1 MQTAQRRSNKFVAN
15 KRSGTASI
23 SSIPDTEDVVMATQ
37 AIVESPTSTKLRPA
51 PVDQAREEAAYTLGV
66 QVYLWGVPFVE
77 YGKTAIA
84 GLKAGAVGLNTLR
97 KFSALKTAKD
107 RFVVTPNNVTIDAY
121 GICDVTSEPVVVS
134 VPRLASDR
142 WYILQLGDYFDEISH
157 NIGGTKG
164 QQPGTYVVIGPDFAG
179 PVPGE
184 MAELRV
190 RTKWAAAA
198 VRIFVNGDA
207 DLPAAVEAQRGF
219 QIMPLSAYL
228 QHGLAYQA
236 PKSLPPEPAPPEA
249 PEDLRFFETLGHC
262 MCKWLPVSAD
272 WSDALVATFH
282 QIGLSVAKGFEW
294 NGLDE
299 GRRRG
304 LARAITAGE
313 RIVDAAWAST
323 GETTNGW
330 KYTLAGGRAGHDL
343 ALRAA
348 LAKYEVGA
356 QLCDQVIYPNCTV
369 DERGEKLDGANKYVL
384 HFNADKLPPVVTFWN
399 LAMYGPDML
408 FVENEIGR
416 CSFGST
422 TDGLKNNADGS
433 LTILIQKDRPSDI
446 SNWLPAPAGSFN
458 LTMRFYGP
466 LPSVLDGSYRLPAV
480 KRA

>member
-1 MQTAQRRSNKFVAN
+1 MSARATAEF
-15 KRSGTASI
+15 
-23 SSIPDTEDVVMATQ
+23 P
-37 AIVESPTSTKLRPA
+37 SPAKLSLTPS
-51 PVDQAREEAAYTLGV
+51 DQAREDASYALGV
-66 QVYLWGVPFVE
+66 QAYLWGVPFCE

-97 KFSALKTAKD
+97 KFSSLKTAKD

-121 GICDVTSEPVVVS
+121 GICDVSQEPVVIS
-134 VPRLASDR
+134 VPRLTGDR
-142 WYILQLGDYFDEISH
+142 WYIVQLSDYFDEIFH

-164 QQPGTYVVIGPDFAG
+164 QQTGTYVVTGPDFAG
-179 PVPGE
+179 PVPGD
-184 MAELRV
+184 MTELRS
-190 RTKWAAAA
+190 RTRWSAAA

-219 QIMPLSAYL
+219 RIIPLSAYL
-228 QHGLAYQA
+228 HYGFAWKA
-236 PKSLPPEPAPPEA
+236 PPSLPFETPPPEA
-249 PEDLRFFETLGHC
+249 PEDLRFFETLGHW
-262 MCKWLPVSAD
+262 MHKWLPVSAD
-272 WSDALVATFH
+272 LSDALVASFH
-282 QIGLSVAKGFEW
+282 QIGLSVARGFEW
-294 NGLDE
+294 RDLTE
-299 GRRRG
+299 PVRRG
-304 LARAITAGE
+304 VARAIAAGE
-313 RIVDAAWAST
+313 RIVDAAWDST

-330 KYTLAGGRAGHDL
+330 KYTFAGGRAGHDL

-369 DERGEKLDGANKYVL
+369 DERGDKFDGAHRYIL
-384 HFNADKLPPVVTFWN
+384 HFDAGKLPPVATFWN

-422 TDGLKNNADGS
+422 TDGLKKNADGS
-433 LTILIQKDRPSDI
+433 LTILVQKDRPSDI
-446 SNWLPAPAGSFN
+446 SNWLPTPAGSFN